1 MEFLLI
7 PIIALLGWG
16 LKLIRIDLKS
26 LEEENFYLRKS
37 NKSMLEANY
46 KLTRKLKNKY

>member
-16 LKLIRIDLKS
+16 LKLIIIDLKK
-26 LEEENFYLRKS
+26 LENENFELRKS
-37 NKSMLEANY
+37 NEQMLEANHKLIQKY
-46 KLTRKLKNKY
+46 KK

>member
-16 LKLIRIDLKS
+16 LKLIIIDLKS
-26 LEEENFYLRKS
+26 LEEENFDLRKS
-37 NKSMLEANY
+37 NKSMLEANHKLIQKY
-46 KLTRKLKNKY
+46 KK

>member
-1 MEFLLI
+1 MEILLI
-7 PIIALLGWG
+7 VIIVILGWG
-16 LKLIRIDLKS
+16 LRLIRIDLKN
-26 LEEENFYLRKS
+26 LENENFELRKS

>member
-16 LKLIRIDLKS
+16 LKLIIIDLKK
-26 LEEENFYLRKS
+26 LENENFELRKS
-37 NKSMLEANY
+37 NEQMLEANY
-46 KLTRKLKNKY
+46 KLIQKYKK

>member
-7 PIIALLGWG
+7 AIIALLGWG
-16 LKLIRIDLKS
+16 FKLIRIDLKR
-26 LEEENFYLRKS
+26 LEEENFDLRES

-46 KLTRKLKNKY
+46 KLIKKYKK

>member
-16 LKLIRIDLKS
+16 LKLIIIDLKS
-26 LEEENFYLRKS
+26 LEEENFDLRKS